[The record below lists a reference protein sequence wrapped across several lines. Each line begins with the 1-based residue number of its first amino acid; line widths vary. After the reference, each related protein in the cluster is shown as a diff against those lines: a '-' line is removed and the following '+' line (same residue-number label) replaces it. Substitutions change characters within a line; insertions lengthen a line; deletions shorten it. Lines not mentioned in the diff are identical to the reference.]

1 MTTAYTVT
9 RDNIIATAM
18 RLAGVVHG
26 TVTPS
31 ATDVTNAA
39 ILLNTLVKEIE
50 DIPEFSEFLAQWE
63 KTVAVSANDTYA
75 QLDAITESVYAAY
88 YKKTSDS
95 SLTPMKPMNIRE
107 VFERQATTAAAATTE
122 IFYGVSNRQT
132 GTHPTAGAISN
143 RVMYFWPSIPAA
155 GTVYYLPKQ
164 KIDIFDDASDVG
176 DFPSPCYRYLIFQL
190 AADCALLHGVSLEW
204 YNALL
209 AQATKSFEIIFRK
222 QVKDI
227 KTAESD
233 NPKST
238 ADKKR

>member
-1 MTTAYTVT
+1 MTTAYTLT
-9 RDNIIATAM
+9 RDNVIAAAM

-39 ILLNTLVKEIE
+39 ILLNVLVKEIE

-63 KTVAVSANDTYA
+63 KTVVVNANDSYA

-95 SLTPMKPMNIRE
+95 SLTPMKPMSIRE

-122 IFYGVSNRQT
+122 IYYGVSNRQT
-132 GTHPTAGAISN
+132 GTHPTAGAISA

-176 DFPSPCYRYLIFQL
+176 DFPSPCYRYIIFQL
-190 AADCALLHGVSLEW
+190 AADCALIHGAPLEW

-209 AQATKSFEIIFRK
+209 TQASKSFEIVFRK